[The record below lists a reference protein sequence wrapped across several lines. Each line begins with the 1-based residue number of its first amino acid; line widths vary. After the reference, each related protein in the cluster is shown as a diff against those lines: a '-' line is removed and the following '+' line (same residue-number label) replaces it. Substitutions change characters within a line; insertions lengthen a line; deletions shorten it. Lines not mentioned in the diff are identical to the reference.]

1 MPEIPSPNPA
11 APARPG
17 EVIHCVALGLRDSI
31 HPRLLRVSL
40 GVWLLTLLIM
50 ALAYWLA
57 WEPISQGFGA
67 AARFLTQRLPGQLG
81 WVPDPASW
89 VGRVATGMTLV
100 LEYALA
106 FLGFVLGTMLVARI
120 VLEMVLMG
128 HVQALV
134 LTRYP
139 AIANHVLRPW
149 RANVRDLAGNLGTL
163 IIGSVL
169 CMCIPV
175 IGPVLLVMLNAYLN
189 IRGLINDALDG
200 VATAEQQRR
209 FIRSHRWQ
217 MLGAGLLL
225 SGVALIPFA
234 ALLMPGMLGA
244 TACHLGFRWLA
255 RQPKS

>member
-1 MPEIPSPNPA
+1 MSDTPSTNP
-11 APARPG
+11 PASTGLG
-17 EVIHCVALGLRDSI
+17 EVIRCVALGLRDSI
-31 HPRLLRVSL
+31 HPRLLLVSL
-40 GVWLLTLLIM
+40 GVWLLTLVIM
-50 ALAYWLA
+50 AVAYWLA
-57 WEPISQGFGA
+57 WEPLSQGFGA
-67 AARFLTQRLPGQLG
+67 VARFLTQDLPGRLG
-81 WVPDPASW
+81 WAPDPAGW
-89 VGRVATGMTLV
+89 TGHVNAGATVGI
-100 LEYALA
+100 EYVLA
-106 FLGFVLGTMLVARI
+106 FMGYVLGTMLVARI

-128 HVQALV
+128 QVQALV

-139 AIANHVLRPW
+139 VIENHVFRPW

-169 CMCIPV
+169 CMCIPLL
-175 IGPVLLVMLNAYLN
+175 GPVLLVMLNAYLN

-217 MLGAGLLL
+217 MLWAGLLL
-225 SGVALIPFA
+225 GGVTLIPFA

-255 RQPKS
+255 RQPKP